1 MEQAVRVV
9 KGKVGGA
16 ALCNIIAVSCVQLSE

>member
-9 KGKVGGA
+9 KGKVVGA
-16 ALCNIIAVSCVQLSE
+16 APCNIIAVSCVQLSE